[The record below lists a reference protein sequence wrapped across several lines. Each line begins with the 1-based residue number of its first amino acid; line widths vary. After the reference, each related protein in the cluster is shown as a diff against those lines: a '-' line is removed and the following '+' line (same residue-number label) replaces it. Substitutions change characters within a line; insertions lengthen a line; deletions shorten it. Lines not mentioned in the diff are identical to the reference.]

1 MCVISCYKY
10 FDPVIGMIK
19 VYSCWLDILDYRSA
33 LHTRCETNTNLSV
46 QRHLQFVNV
55 IACAIVYLL
64 TVKFLIV
71 IMIVMVVYQDYRL
84 KLLGYHKR
92 CVIYE

>member
-46 QRHLQFVNV
+46 IDLSVQRHLHKNPQFVNV

-71 IMIVMVVYQDYRL
+71 IMIVMVVY
-84 KLLGYHKR
+84 
-92 CVIYE
+92 